1 MGITTHTIKAIDVF
15 LSMMGIRLD
24 SGRLLFIWLPLIA
37 VSLFITKFVLNQNY
51 LLIYSI
57 LCWVFY
63 YIGMTL
69 ILGTGI
75 KRWMISKFGEDNA
88 WKLFQIILGIM
99 FFNVGSGMSAAALY
113 DQEAFLISTQMIWIL
128 VAPMFLIGF
137 GIKFWATWVIGIDV
151 YYYKD
156 LFHEKSHEEWTE
168 SGPYKWIKNPMYGV
182 GYLHSYCLGIMFGS
196 IFGLVYALICNVSIF
211 IFYYLVELPFIKK
224 TYL

>member
-1 MGITTHTIKAIDVF
+1 
-15 LSMMGIRLD
+15 
-24 SGRLLFIWLPLIA
+24 
-37 VSLFITKFVLNQNY
+37 
-51 LLIYSI
+51 
-57 LCWVFY
+57 
-63 YIGMTL
+63 
-69 ILGTGI
+69 
-75 KRWMISKFGEDNA
+75 MISKFGRDNA

-113 DQEAFLISTQMIWIL
+113 DQEAFSITTQMIWVLMI
-128 VAPMFLIGF
+128 PMFLIGF

-156 LFHEKSHEEWTE
+156 LFHEKSHGEWTE